1 MNPTRLTT
9 FALTGLLAL
18 GGAVASAADLP
29 AAIKQS
35 GVLNASVNAIYPPM
49 EYKDPATGTLTGL
62 DIDLGNALAKRLG
75 VKIVWSES
83 SFEQLMPSLATDRA
97 DLIISGI
104 SDIISRH
111 AAADFIDYFKTGA
124 QFYVQAG
131 SPAKIPTDLCG
142 KNVGT
147 SRSTSFPKN
156 IAAWSKI
163 NCEAVGKPAIVVV
176 NAESTVDAR
185 SQLRQGRI
193 DGAVQGSETIPYAFS
208 NEPGTYRALGTPFTT
223 GYQGIAFKKGNTQL
237 RDAVAGALGAL
248 IADGTYT
255 AILTKYKLQGNA
267 VSTVVIN
274 GATN

>member
-1 MNPTRLTT
+1 MNPTRL
-9 FALTGLLAL
+9 ASLCLAAFL
-18 GGAVASAADLP
+18 AAGGAASAADLP
-29 AAIKQS
+29 AAIQQS
-35 GVLNASVNAIYPPM
+35 GVLHVSVNAIYPPM

-62 DIDLGNALAKRLG
+62 DIDLGNAIAKRLG

-83 SFEQLMPSLATDRA
+83 SFEQLMPSLQTDRA

-104 SDIISRH
+104 TDRISRH
-111 AAADFIDYFKTGA
+111 AAADFVDYLKTGA
-124 QFYVQAG
+124 QLYVQAG
-131 SPAKIPTDLCG
+131 SPAQTPANLCG

-147 SRSTSFPKN
+147 SRSTSFPLA
-156 IAAWSKI
+156 IAAWSKT
-163 NCEAVGKPAIVVV
+163 NCEAAGKPAIVVV

-193 DGAVQGSETIPYAFS
+193 DAAVQGSETLPYAFA
-208 NEPGTYRALGTPFTT
+208 NEPGIYRALGVPFTT
-223 GYQGIAFKKGNTQL
+223 GYQGIAFKKGDTAL

-274 GATN
+274 AATQ